1 MDLIKTGKYIADK
14 RKSLGLTQKQV
25 AEKLGMSDKSV
36 SKWERGICLPDV
48 SVYITLCDMLGISIN
63 EFFAGEDIREENYI
77 QKSEDNLIRIA
88 KDSKYKI
95 KNLKRSII
103 GLALIVLITSF
114 SLGMIPKNYITAV
127 DKEGTEMKT
136 AELLSGVDGAF
147 LFDYH
152 TNEKFQSLTIY
163 ISEYHFGKL
172 AAKNKIAELSY
183 EEVESPTEGKIVLVP
198 DFEEFEV
205 KLIVADTSTKYSTT
219 IPILEK
225 VEGREYYGRSATQ
238 IEGKVSIQKNSEQG
252 LAAFIYGK
260 DGLSTTPI
268 QNIEQG
274 EIDQQNDYI
283 YFISFQFSELY
294 CISLVNKT

>member
-114 SLGMIPKNYITAV
+114 SLGMILVQKCSYPKNYITAV

-152 TNEKFQSLTIY
+152 TNEKFQSLTIF

-198 DFEEFEV
+198 DFEV

-283 YFISFQFSELY
+283 YFISFQFSE
-294 CISLVNKT
+294 

>member
-1 MDLIKTGKYIADK
+1 M
-14 RKSLGLTQKQV
+14 
-25 AEKLGMSDKSV
+25 
-36 SKWERGICLPDV
+36 PDV
-48 SVYITLCDMLGISIN
+48 SVYITLCDMLGFSIN

-114 SLGMIPKNYITAV
+114 SLGMILVQKCSYPKNYITAV

-152 TNEKFQSLTIY
+152 TNEKFQSLTIF

-283 YFISFQFSELY
+283 YFISFQFSE
-294 CISLVNKT
+294 

>member
-1 MDLIKTGKYIADK
+1 M
-14 RKSLGLTQKQV
+14 
-25 AEKLGMSDKSV
+25 
-36 SKWERGICLPDV
+36 
-48 SVYITLCDMLGISIN
+48 
-63 EFFAGEDIREENYI
+63 
-77 QKSEDNLIRIA
+77 
-88 KDSKYKI
+88 
-95 KNLKRSII
+95 
-103 GLALIVLITSF
+103 
-114 SLGMIPKNYITAV
+114 
-127 DKEGTEMKT
+127 
-136 AELLSGVDGAF
+136 AF

-152 TNEKFQSLTIY
+152 TNEKFQSLTIF

-238 IEGKVSIQKNSEQG
+238 I
-252 LAAFIYGK
+252 AFIYGK

-283 YFISFQFSELY
+283 YFISFQFSE
-294 CISLVNKT
+294 

>member
-114 SLGMIPKNYITAV
+114 SLGMILVQKCSYPKNYITAV

-147 LFDYH
+147 LFDH
-152 TNEKFQSLTIY
+152 TNEKFQSLTIF

-283 YFISFQFSELY
+283 YFISFQFSE
-294 CISLVNKT
+294 

>member
-1 MDLIKTGKYIADK
+1 MILV
-14 RKSLGLTQKQV
+14 QKC
-25 AEKLGMSDKSV
+25 S
-36 SKWERGICLPDV
+36 
-48 SVYITLCDMLGISIN
+48 Y
-63 EFFAGEDIREENYI
+63 
-77 QKSEDNLIRIA
+77 
-88 KDSKYKI
+88 
-95 KNLKRSII
+95 
-103 GLALIVLITSF
+103 
-114 SLGMIPKNYITAV
+114 PKNYITAV

-152 TNEKFQSLTIY
+152 TNEKFQSLTIF

-198 DFEEFEV
+198 
-205 KLIVADTSTKYSTT
+205 
-219 IPILEK
+219 
-225 VEGREYYGRSATQ
+225 EYYGRSATQ

-283 YFISFQFSELY
+283 YFISFQFSE
-294 CISLVNKT
+294 

>member
-1 MDLIKTGKYIADK
+1 M
-14 RKSLGLTQKQV
+14 
-25 AEKLGMSDKSV
+25 
-36 SKWERGICLPDV
+36 PDV

-114 SLGMIPKNYITAV
+114 SLGMILVQKCSYPKNYITAV

-136 AELLSGVDGAF
+136 
-147 LFDYH
+147 
-152 TNEKFQSLTIY
+152 
-163 ISEYHFGKL
+163 
-172 AAKNKIAELSY
+172 AELSY

-283 YFISFQFSELY
+283 YFISFQFSE
-294 CISLVNKT
+294 

>member
-1 MDLIKTGKYIADK
+1 MILV
-14 RKSLGLTQKQV
+14 QKC
-25 AEKLGMSDKSV
+25 S
-36 SKWERGICLPDV
+36 
-48 SVYITLCDMLGISIN
+48 Y
-63 EFFAGEDIREENYI
+63 
-77 QKSEDNLIRIA
+77 
-88 KDSKYKI
+88 
-95 KNLKRSII
+95 
-103 GLALIVLITSF
+103 
-114 SLGMIPKNYITAV
+114 PKNYITAV

-152 TNEKFQSLTIY
+152 TNEKFQSLTIF

-225 VEGREYYGRSATQ
+225 VEGREYYGKSATQ
-238 IEGKVSIQKNSEQG
+238 IEGKVSIQK
-252 LAAFIYGK
+252 
-260 DGLSTTPI
+260 I
-268 QNIEQG
+268 QSKGWQHLFMEKM
-274 EIDQQNDYI
+274 
-283 YFISFQFSELY
+283 
-294 CISLVNKT
+294 V

>member
-114 SLGMIPKNYITAV
+114 SLGMILVQKCSYPKNYITAV

-152 TNEKFQSLTIY
+152 TNEKFQSLTIF

-260 DGLSTTPI
+260 DGLSTTSI

-283 YFISFQFSELY
+283 YFISFQFSE
-294 CISLVNKT
+294 

>member
-1 MDLIKTGKYIADK
+1 M
-14 RKSLGLTQKQV
+14 
-25 AEKLGMSDKSV
+25 
-36 SKWERGICLPDV
+36 
-48 SVYITLCDMLGISIN
+48 
-63 EFFAGEDIREENYI
+63 
-77 QKSEDNLIRIA
+77 
-88 KDSKYKI
+88 
-95 KNLKRSII
+95 
-103 GLALIVLITSF
+103 
-114 SLGMIPKNYITAV
+114 
-127 DKEGTEMKT
+127 
-136 AELLSGVDGAF
+136 
-147 LFDYH
+147 
-152 TNEKFQSLTIY
+152 
-163 ISEYHFGKL
+163 
-172 AAKNKIAELSY
+172 
-183 EEVESPTEGKIVLVP
+183 EGKIVLVP

-283 YFISFQFSELY
+283 YFISFQFSE
-294 CISLVNKT
+294 

>member
-114 SLGMIPKNYITAV
+114 SLGMILVQKCSYPKNYITAV
-127 DKEGTEMKT
+127 DDRR
-136 AELLSGVDGAF
+136 S
-147 LFDYH
+147 
-152 TNEKFQSLTIY
+152 IY
-163 ISEYHFGKL
+163 
-172 AAKNKIAELSY
+172 
-183 EEVESPTEGKIVLVP
+183 
-198 DFEEFEV
+198 
-205 KLIVADTSTKYSTT
+205 
-219 IPILEK
+219 
-225 VEGREYYGRSATQ
+225 
-238 IEGKVSIQKNSEQG
+238 
-252 LAAFIYGK
+252 
-260 DGLSTTPI
+260 
-268 QNIEQG
+268 
-274 EIDQQNDYI
+274 
-283 YFISFQFSELY
+283 
-294 CISLVNKT
+294 

>member
-114 SLGMIPKNYITAV
+114 SLGIILVQKCSYPKNYITAV

-152 TNEKFQSLTIY
+152 TNEKFQSLTIF

-198 DFEEFEV
+198 DFEV

-283 YFISFQFSELY
+283 YFISFQFSE
-294 CISLVNKT
+294 

>member
-1 MDLIKTGKYIADK
+1 
-14 RKSLGLTQKQV
+14 
-25 AEKLGMSDKSV
+25 
-36 SKWERGICLPDV
+36 
-48 SVYITLCDMLGISIN
+48 MLGISLN

-95 KNLKRSII
+95 KNLKRSIM

-114 SLGMIPKNYITAV
+114 SLGMILVQKCSYLKNYITAV

-152 TNEKFQSLTIY
+152 TNEKFQSLTIF

-172 AAKNKIAELSY
+172 SAKNKIAELSY

-198 DFEEFEV
+198 DFEGFEM

-225 VEGREYYGRSATQ
+225 VEGREYYVRSATQ

-260 DGLSTTPI
+260 DGQSTTPI

-283 YFISFQFSELY
+283 YFISFQFAE
-294 CISLVNKT
+294 

>member
-114 SLGMIPKNYITAV
+114 SLGMILVQKCSYPKNYITAV

-152 TNEKFQSLTIY
+152 TNEKFQSLTIF

-198 DFEEFEV
+198 DFEV

-225 VEGREYYGRSATQ
+225 VEGREYYGRSTTQ

-283 YFISFQFSELY
+283 YFISFQFSE
-294 CISLVNKT
+294 

>member
-1 MDLIKTGKYIADK
+1 MSIKILVGHYIDND
-14 RKSLGLTQKQV
+14 QIYFDD
-25 AEKLGMSDKSV
+25 EV
-36 SKWERGICLPDV
+36 S
-48 SVYITLCDMLGISIN
+48 M
-63 EFFAGEDIREENYI
+63 
-77 QKSEDNLIRIA
+77 
-88 KDSKYKI
+88 
-95 KNLKRSII
+95 
-103 GLALIVLITSF
+103 
-114 SLGMIPKNYITAV
+114 
-127 DKEGTEMKT
+127 
-136 AELLSGVDGAF
+136 
-147 LFDYH
+147 
-152 TNEKFQSLTIY
+152 
-163 ISEYHFGKL
+163 
-172 AAKNKIAELSY
+172 
-183 EEVESPTEGKIVLVP
+183 

-283 YFISFQFSELY
+283 YFISFQFSE
-294 CISLVNKT
+294 

>member
-1 MDLIKTGKYIADK
+1 
-14 RKSLGLTQKQV
+14 
-25 AEKLGMSDKSV
+25 
-36 SKWERGICLPDV
+36 
-48 SVYITLCDMLGISIN
+48 
-63 EFFAGEDIREENYI
+63 
-77 QKSEDNLIRIA
+77 
-88 KDSKYKI
+88 
-95 KNLKRSII
+95 
-103 GLALIVLITSF
+103 
-114 SLGMIPKNYITAV
+114 
-127 DKEGTEMKT
+127 MKT

-152 TNEKFQSLTIY
+152 TNEKFQSLTIF

-183 EEVESPTEGKIVLVP
+183 EEVESTEGKIVLVP

-238 IEGKVSIQKNSEQG
+238 IEGKVSIQKIQSKGWQHLFME
-252 LAAFIYGK
+252 K

-283 YFISFQFSELY
+283 YFISFQFSE
-294 CISLVNKT
+294 